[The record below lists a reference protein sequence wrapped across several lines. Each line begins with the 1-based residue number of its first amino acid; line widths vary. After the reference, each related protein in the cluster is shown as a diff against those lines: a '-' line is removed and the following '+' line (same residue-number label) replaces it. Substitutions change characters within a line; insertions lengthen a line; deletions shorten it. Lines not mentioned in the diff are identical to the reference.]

1 MPGSRAGVVSRPPD
15 KLLLTRVV
23 ELANRAAVALC
34 GVGIALMG
42 LHIVVDVAAR
52 NALEHGLE
60 DTIAFVGYLWMPVVC
75 FLALGAVQLKG
86 EHIYVGLM
94 ADHAGPRTRRVV
106 EVVSD
111 LLVAGLMAWMA
122 VLAFRAADEAWALDE
137 RVGVNRW
144 LVLWPV
150 KLVVALGMSLYV
162 LSLVATAAER
172 VLNRTRY
179 AKELERHDDI
189 PDPGA

>member
-1 MPGSRAGVVSRPPD
+1 MPDSRAGVTGRPPD

-23 ELANRAAVALC
+23 ELANRAAVTLC
-34 GVGIALMG
+34 GLCIALMG

-52 NALEHGLE
+52 NGLGHGVE
-60 DTIAFVGYLWMPVVC
+60 DTIAFVGYLWMPVIC
-75 FLALGAVQLKG
+75 FLALGAVHLKR
-86 EHIYVGLM
+86 EHIYVSLM
-94 ADHAGPRTRRVV
+94 VDYAGPRTRRVV
-106 EVVSD
+106 EIVSD

-144 LVLWPV
+144 LMLWPV
-150 KLVVALGMSLYV
+150 KVVVALGMSLYV
-162 LSLVATAAER
+162 LSIVATVVER
-172 VLNRTRY
+172 LLHRTRY
-179 AKELERHDDI
+179 ATELERHDVI